1 MIVVDVPVDTGQNT
15 VGGRFQVI
23 ILPRTCGNTISVL
36 HVGRQTLELGQ
47 LGATIRSRI
56 GLVAAVISHH
66 GRSSRHIILVL
77 AVKEEEELILDN
89 RSAKAQAK
97 GAVMPLGYGQPVVT
111 NLLTLQVG
119 TGQEGIGHT
128 LKGVGTTLGNRIHT
142 TASKTTLTHIVRR
155 NRNGH
160 LIECLERDG
169 SAATRQR
176 TGFHTER
183 IVERGTIDGN
193 IRLAVVSTTNRHT
206 AGRARLWRHLHD
218 IQHRTTDIRH
228 SSHLVS
234 VQAGYS
240 TTTVATHGI
249 VGLSCYHNLLNH
261 L

>member
-1 MIVVDVPVDTGQNT
+1 
-15 VGGRFQVI
+15 
-23 ILPRTCGNTISVL
+23 
-36 HVGRQTLELGQ
+36 
-47 LGATIRSRI
+47 
-56 GLVAAVISHH
+56 
-66 GRSSRHIILVL
+66 
-77 AVKEEEELILDN
+77 
-89 RSAKAQAK
+89 
-97 GAVMPLGYGQPVVT
+97 MPLGYGQPVVT

-119 TGQEGIGHT
+119 TGQESIGHT

-176 TGFHTER
+176 TGFHSER
-183 IVERGTIDGN
+183 IVERGTIDGD
-193 IRLAVVSTTNRHT
+193 IRLTVVSSTNRHT
-206 AGRARLWRHLHD
+206 AGRTRLWRHLHD
-218 IQHRTTDIRH
+218 IQHRTADIRH

-234 VQAGYS
+234 VQTGYS
-240 TTTVATHGI
+240 ATTVATHGI